1 MSSTMTQVI
10 ARATGHIDNKI
21 RGATSEVF
29 LNIRKMNPVGN
40 ATLWKHPERKPAG
53 YVGGNSRNNWH
64 VTVGAPFVG
73 EDATGTAAKILA
85 AIPRQAGSVVYLT
98 NNVDYIQR
106 LEYGHSQQAPN
117 GMVRQSVALFEGVLN
132 GAG

>member
-1 MSSTMTQVI
+1 MTQVI
-10 ARATGHIDNKI
+10 ANATGHIDNKI

-40 ATLWKHPERKPAG
+40 ATLWKHPERKPVG

-64 VTVGAPFVG
+64 CTVGAPFVG
-73 EDATGTAAKILA
+73 EDATGTEAKILA

-98 NNVDYIQR
+98 NNVDYIQA
-106 LEYGHSQQAPN
+106 LEYGHSHRQAPN
-117 GMVRQSVALFEGVLN
+117 GMVRESVALFEGVLN

>member
-1 MSSTMTQVI
+1 MPQVI

-40 ATLWKHPERKPAG
+40 ATLWKHPERKPVG

-64 VTVGAPFVG
+64 CTVGAPFVG
-73 EDATGTAAKILA
+73 KDATGTAAKILA
-85 AIPRQAGSVVYLT
+85 AIPVLAGSVVYLT

-106 LEYGHSQQAPN
+106 LEYGHSHGQAPN
-117 GMVRQSVALFEGVLN
+117 GMVRQSVALFEGALN